1 MSTSVISS
9 AIKCYFSSFSAEDYG
24 YKEVYDVGDYQKAH
38 EEDVPEGGEGV
49 GLKVEKGQKLTQKQL
64 QMLEAIAEEKGN
76 STNPP
81 CKEDQETFRCL
92 KRMPR
97 NKSNLDDDLYILGAV
112 YTIPHICHG
121 HHGRCPCKKFC
132 WV

>member
-1 MSTSVISS
+1 MPEVAHLSILSSTSVISS

-24 YKEVYDVGDYQKAH
+24 YKEVYDGGDYI
-38 EEDVPEGGEGV
+38 EM
-49 GLKVEKGQKLTQKQL
+49 EKGQKLTQKQL

-76 STNPP
+76 STNPL

-112 YTIPHICHG
+112 YTYLCLFATKKYLFKGFG
-121 HHGRCPCKKFC
+121 HFPVSLKHF
-132 WV
+132 